1 MTHHLASE
9 LLPPPAAPL
18 IRLIGRVAQAQ
29 DAAWTAGHALTATL
43 LSIMEAELRVAAD
56 LKRSEAARRA
66 RRAASSAVQ

>member
-1 MTHHLASE
+1 M
-9 LLPPPAAPL
+9 PL

-29 DAAWTAGHALTATL
+29 DAAWTAGHALAATL

-66 RRAASSAVQ
+66 RPGAAPSTIQ